1 MRTIIEYAE
10 SADPAAHPAPAVS
23 ARAYALAAY
32 ISYARCAPPGDGRPA
47 QHLGRAAICAA
58 EAARKGCV
66 SAIVLEVGRAVC
78 DVAEGLDVNLC
89 WYEWMRPL
97 LRAVCGDPGMAK
109 RYLAQPAI
117 ALDGATAECLIAQ
130 FQERSNELAS
140 RSEYAANDLLSRIGE
155 LSIG

>member
-1 MRTIIEYAE
+1 MPCCNACRKTAHALRASRATLVPRRTRPDSGSGA
-10 SADPAAHPAPAVS
+10 
-23 ARAYALAAY
+23 
-32 ISYARCAPPGDGRPA
+32 CAPPGDGRPA

-78 DVAEGLDVNLC
+78 DVAGGLDVNLC

-109 RYLAQPAI
+109 RYLAQPVI

-140 RSEYAANDLLSRIGE
+140 RSEYAANGLLSRIGE